1 MCIFVK
7 KIKMKKIIFIL
18 FAISILSACTV
29 RKDFFTGVGF
39 NSNTIDIHNLF

>member
-29 RKDFFTGVGF
+29 QKEQCPGVGF
-39 NSNTIDIHNLF
+39 NSNSTSNS